1 MDERVTVDEKNVQ
14 SKAKIPSAERIS
26 IKPIHLRKLD
36 AWVQQVSNKHRG
48 VRLARNDV
56 LAWLIEAQ
64 SEVLSPA
71 QETTLARMFYDEE
84 RFLRETLE
92 QLKKCKGQGIDFDWY
107 SELMKRKP
115 KKSRKHRKNKGEI
128 TERTSEKKITKV

>member
-115 KKSRKHRKNKGEI
+115 NKSRKHRKKKGEI
-128 TERTSEKKITKV
+128 TERTSEKK

>member
-14 SKAKIPSAERIS
+14 SKAKIPGAERIS

-36 AWVQQVSNKHRG
+36 AWVQQVSNKHLG

-64 SEVLSPA
+64 SEVLSPT

-115 KKSRKHRKNKGEI
+115 KKSRKHRKNKGES
-128 TERTSEKKITKV
+128 TERTSEKK

>member
-1 MDERVTVDEKNVQ
+1 MDQRVTVDEKNGQ

-26 IKPIHLRKLD
+26 IKTIHLRKLD
-36 AWVQQVSNKHRG
+36 GWVQQVSSKHRG

-64 SEVLSPA
+64 SEVLSPT

-115 KKSRKHRKNKGEI
+115 KKSRKQRKNKGEI
-128 TERTSEKKITKV
+128 TERTSEKK

>member
-1 MDERVTVDEKNVQ
+1 MDERVTVDEKNEQ

-36 AWVQQVSNKHRG
+36 SWVQQVSKKHRG

-64 SEVLSPA
+64 SEVLSPT

-128 TERTSEKKITKV
+128 TELTSEKK

>member
-1 MDERVTVDEKNVQ
+1 MDERMMVDVKNA
-14 SKAKIPSAERIS
+14 KAKTKNPSAERIS
-26 IKPIHLRKLD
+26 MKPVHLRKLD
-36 AWVQQVSNKHRG
+36 GWVQQVSNKHRG

-128 TERTSEKKITKV
+128 AERTPEKK

>member
-1 MDERVTVDEKNVQ
+1 MDERMMVDVKNA
-14 SKAKIPSAERIS
+14 KAKTKNPSAERIS
-26 IKPIHLRKLD
+26 MKPVHLRKLD
-36 AWVQQVSNKHRG
+36 GWVQQVSNKHRG

-107 SELMKRKP
+107 SELIKRKP

-128 TERTSEKKITKV
+128 SERTSEKK